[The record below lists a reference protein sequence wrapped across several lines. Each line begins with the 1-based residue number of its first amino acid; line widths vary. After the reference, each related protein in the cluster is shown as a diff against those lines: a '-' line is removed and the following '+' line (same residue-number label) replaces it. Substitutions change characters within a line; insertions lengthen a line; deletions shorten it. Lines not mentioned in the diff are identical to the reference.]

1 MNLKKTLLIVG
12 VGAISA
18 AVGVAIPL
26 VMSGGT
32 KVAHAD
38 TEGSEHD
45 DGHGDKTAAKD
56 DGHGNADPHA
66 TAPAKDDHGAAKADD
81 HGKGGGDHG
90 KAGDH
95 GAPPKTGPQY
105 LPFGRI
111 VVNLNEPSL
120 TKYLSIDLTLMADAK
135 DESAVKSAM
144 EGRMPVLRTWLTS
157 HLADKTMEDVRG
169 KVGINR
175 LRREIQDQFNS
186 LMFDDG
192 RERVG
197 DVLFEEWHVE

>member
-1 MNLKKTLLIVG
+1 MSLKKTLLIVG

-26 VMSGGT
+26 VMSGGI

-38 TEGSEHD
+38 TTGSEHD
-45 DGHGDKTAAKD
+45 DGGHGDKSAAKAD
-56 DGHGNADPHA
+56 DHGK
-66 TAPAKDDHGAAKADD
+66 APAKDDHGAAKADD

-90 KAGDH
+90 KE

-105 LPFGRI
+105 IPFGRI

-120 TKYLSIDLTLMADAK
+120 TKYLSLDLTLMADAK
-135 DESAVKSAM
+135 DEAAVKSAI

-175 LRREIQDQFNS
+175 MRREIQDQFNT

>member
-1 MNLKKTLLIVG
+1 MSLKKILLIVG

-32 KVAHAD
+32 KVVHAD
-38 TEGSEHD
+38 TAAVEHD
-45 DGHGDKTAAKD
+45 DGHHGGKPAAK
-56 DGHGNADPHA
+56 ADAH
-66 TAPAKDDHGAAKADD
+66 AKDDHGAAKADD
-81 HGKGGGDHG
+81 HGKAGGE
-90 KAGDH
+90 H
-95 GAPPKTGPQY
+95 GAAPVKTGPQY
-105 LPFGRI
+105 IEFGRI

-120 TKYLSIDLTLMADAK
+120 TKYLSIDITLMADAK
-135 DESAVKSAM
+135 DEASVKSAI
-144 EGRMPVLRTWLTS
+144 ESRSPLLRTWLTS
-157 HLADKTMEDVRG
+157 HLADKSMEDIRG

-175 LRREIQDQFNS
+175 LRREIQDHFNT

-197 DVLFEEWHVE
+197 DVLFEEFHVE

>member
-1 MNLKKTLLIVG
+1 MSLKKTLVIVV

-26 VMSGGT
+26 VMSGST

-38 TEGSEHD
+38 TAESEHD
-45 DGHGDKTAAKD
+45 DGHHGDK
-56 DGHGNADPHA
+56 P
-66 TAPAKDDHGAAKADD
+66 AAKADD
-81 HGKGGGDHG
+81 HGKAEAHAKAPAKDDHGSAKADDHG
-90 KAGDH
+90 KGGDH

-105 LPFGRI
+105 IPFGRI

-120 TKYLSIDLTLMADAK
+120 TKYLSLDLTLMADAK
-135 DESAVKSAM
+135 DEAAVKSAI

-157 HLADKTMEDVRG
+157 HLADKTMDDVRG

-175 LRREIQDQFNS
+175 MRREIQDQFNT

-197 DVLFEEWHVE
+197 DVLFEEWHIE